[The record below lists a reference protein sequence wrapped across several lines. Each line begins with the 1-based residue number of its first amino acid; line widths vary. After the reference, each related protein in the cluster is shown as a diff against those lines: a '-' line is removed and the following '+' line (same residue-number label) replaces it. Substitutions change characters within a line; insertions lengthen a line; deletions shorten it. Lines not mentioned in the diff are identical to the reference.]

1 MATTMPNTQQT
12 NRNPNGQKKRQSNF
26 VRNNIFYFSDTT
38 ALVSGFVPNLMEV
51 TQNVLRMGGGGKG
64 RNHKIKNR
72 KTKSWIAFSICS
84 TPTLIKFTWEFLIK
98 GEQKTRWAGKSRMG
112 KKRRRAKKTVEHPKD
127 RPFPHGAG
135 TMLGME
141 GEACLDLFPQS
152 ITVYCSCQREKEEG
166 SRGSPVRDT
175 TGETHSTKRR
185 GRRGEGKQEKN
196 VQVGLQTGRGR
207 QC

>member
-1 MATTMPNTQQT
+1 METTMPNTQQT
-12 NRNPNGQKKRQSNF
+12 NRNPNGPKKKRQSNF

-98 GEQKTRWAGKSRMG
+98 GEQKTRWARKSRMG

-127 RPFPHGAG
+127 RPFPPGAG

-152 ITVYCSCQREKEEG
+152 ITVYCSCQREREEG
-166 SRGSPVRDT
+166 SRAGDGSKQRCGLSWAAFSLHP
-175 TGETHSTKRR
+175 R
-185 GRRGEGKQEKN
+185 GACGPGTAPQHWPTLR
-196 VQVGLQTGRGR
+196 
-207 QC
+207 

>member
-1 MATTMPNTQQT
+1 MHT
-12 NRNPNGQKKRQSNF
+12 KKRQSNF

-98 GEQKTRWAGKSRMG
+98 GEQKIRWAGKGRMG
-112 KKRRRAKKTVEHPKD
+112 KKTKGKDSRVSQRQTFPSWSRDDARHGRWGLLRFISPKYHRVLQLPNGKRGGKQGLTSEGHNRGKLTQPRD
-127 RPFPHGAG
+127 G
-135 TMLGME
+135 E
-141 GEACLDLFPQS
+141 GEG
-152 ITVYCSCQREKEEG
+152 RENK
-166 SRGSPVRDT
+166 RKMCRWVCRL
-175 TGETHSTKRR
+175 GEADSAEST
-185 GRRGEGKQEKN
+185 
-196 VQVGLQTGRGR
+196 
-207 QC
+207 